1 MFKGIKRISALV
13 LACLTLVGVMG
24 FGQSESG
31 LALTASAY
39 ELPDS
44 GLYQAYEAPKRDWAP
59 LTGCYKYMAS
69 NEDGHY
75 RDVVVGN
82 WYARSGKLKDSIR
95 FAVANKESWKNTHY
109 IIYDL
114 NREYTELTGLVSY
127 CDKSEAFAEATVKI
141 YLDNELA
148 FTSDTISERS
158 SDDDFTL
165 DVEDVKYVRIV
176 CSTTKTA
183 TAYCAVAASVR

>member
-13 LACLTLVGVMG
+13 LACLTMIGVMG
-24 FGQSESG
+24 FGQSEGG
-31 LALTASAY
+31 LALTAKAY
-39 ELPDS
+39 DLPSS
-44 GLYQAYEAPKRDWAP
+44 GLYQKYEAPEREWAP
-59 LTGCYKYMAS
+59 LTGCEKYVAS

-75 RDVVVGN
+75 ADVVVSN

-95 FAVANKESWKNTHY
+95 FCVSNKKSYKNTHY

-114 NREYTELTGLVSY
+114 NRDYTELTGLVSF
-127 CDKSEAFAEATVKI
+127 CDKSEDFAEATVKI

-148 FTSDTISERS
+148 YESITISELS
-158 SDDDFTL
+158 DDDDFTL
-165 DVEDVKYVRIV
+165 DVEDIKYVRIV

-183 TAYCAVAASVR
+183 SAYCAVAASVR

>member
-13 LACLTLVGVMG
+13 LACLTMVGVMG
-24 FGQSESG
+24 IGQEDGG
-31 LALTASAY
+31 LAVTAKAYDLPSA
-39 ELPDS
+39 
-44 GLYQAYEAPKRDWAP
+44 GLYQKYEAPQRQWQP
-59 LTGCYKYMAS
+59 LTDCEKYLAS

-75 RDVVVGN
+75 GDVVVGN

-95 FAVANKESWKNTHY
+95 FCVSNKETYKNTHY

-114 NREYTELTGLVSY
+114 GRNYTEMTGLVSF
-127 CDKSEAFAEATVKI
+127 CDKSDKFADATVKI

-148 FTSDTISERS
+148 YNSIAVSELTG
-158 SDDDFTL
+158 DDDFTL
-165 DVEDVKYVRIV
+165 DVEGVKYVRIV

-183 TAYCAVAASVR
+183 SAYCAVAASVR